1 MIKQIQQCSRWIAL
15 GMPLKLAVN
24 ISAQDLLDPRMP
36 EAILATLER
45 HRVPTRLF
53 GLEVT
58 ESGVMQD
65 PATAIGVLKRLRAL
79 GIDIAIDDFGTG
91 YSSLAYVKQLEVT
104 ELKIDRSFVRN
115 IVQDQKDRAIVLSI
129 IELAHNLELTVVAE
143 GVEDE
148 ASVEVLRK
156 LGCDLIQGFVYSKP
170 LVEREFGDWFA
181 TWTPAGLR
189 EAVKN

>member
-1 MIKQIQQCSRWIAL
+1 M
-15 GMPLKLAVN
+15 
-24 ISAQDLLDPRMP
+24 
-36 EAILATLER
+36 
-45 HRVPTRLF
+45 
-53 GLEVT
+53 
-58 ESGVMQD
+58 
-65 PATAIGVLKRLRAL
+65 
-79 GIDIAIDDFGTG
+79 
-91 YSSLAYVKQLEVT
+91 KQLEVT

-148 ASVEVLRK
+148 ASVAVLRK

-181 TWTPAGLR
+181 TWTPAALR
-189 EAVKN
+189 ETVKN